1 MTREES
7 IKVLAILKA
16 AYPNSYRDMSRDE
29 ANGTVMVWTT
39 QFANI
44 PAEMVMI
51 AVNKLIS
58 TSTFPP
64 AISEVKDKIRGM
76 YWEIWGIL
84 EQHRQHPFLHPKQE
98 EMYKQMFAICESMRN
113 EARQEP
119 SLVELAGESKFFLE
133 CRPLNPIERRIKK

>member
-7 IKVLAILKA
+7 IKILAILKA
-16 AYPNSYRDMSRDE
+16 AYPNSYRNMSRDE
-29 ANGTVMVWTT
+29 ANGTVMVWQT

-64 AISEVKDKIRGM
+64 AISEVKDKIRSM
-76 YWEIWGIL
+76 YWEVWEIL
-84 EQHRQHPFLHPKQE
+84 NRHRQHPFLSPDQE
-98 EMYKQMFAICESMRN
+98 AMYNQMFSICESMRN
-113 EARQEP
+113 EGRQEP
-119 SLVELAGESKFFLE
+119 ALVELIGESKFFLE
-133 CRPLNPIERRIKK
+133 SRPLKRLKGE